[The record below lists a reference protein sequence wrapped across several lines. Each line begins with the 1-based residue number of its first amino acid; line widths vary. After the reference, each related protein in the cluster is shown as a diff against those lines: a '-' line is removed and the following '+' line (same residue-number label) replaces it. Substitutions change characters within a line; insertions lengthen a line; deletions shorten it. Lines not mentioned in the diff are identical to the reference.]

1 MSRTFQYDTLDVL
14 NRAEK
19 SADDW
24 WANTLKNA
32 KARTDLDQQEFKNAF
47 ENDKTMQTYGSD
59 LFKTNNENI
68 YKGTKASYDTM
79 LEPDRYN
86 TQKLTYGRDGLRA
99 QDGIMQLQN
108 AMSPENWAAR
118 VKVYDN
124 NFQSPAAMLDANAA
138 SAGIADVGERN
149 RIAGEVAQGYGGALG
164 AQAVYGQNQRQANS
178 LNIGNMIMGGSL
190 DQANEHMARAGV
202 NMKLETGQRPGTLVI
217 VNPDGTRSAP
227 MSASNAAKV
236 FNDMTGGAAGQSQ
249 VYTDRTDAEFR
260 KQDHETG
267 LNNAKLAERNAHWQ
281 QQMQT
286 AEGQRL
292 NGALRAAEATGD
304 KEKIQAAWNDVQ
316 SFQQRA
322 GAAFDQGAGRP
333 GQSFDMAGLMRSDEG
348 MKLNRAYQEAAASGD
363 KTKAAQAFAAVQ
375 AFKNKALTEH
385 NIQAGV
391 VNSPFVSDADL
402 IKGAAPAPAAAAP
415 AANGTGLLDTVSNW
429 FKGQPAQTQT
439 YAPPANAAP
448 APAAP
453 TAKASVYQ
461 PVDSAEPQL
470 WKPGQAV
477 DDDSMAKIEQVRTA
491 AESKLNQVRSDWQ
504 RANSLQGRGAVT
516 DQMRQRIKAALD
528 AAQADADRANSQYAG
543 AKREWDRARGEAA
556 YSPSRALQQSRAAA
570 MDRDFVERYV
580 K

>member
-1 MSRTFQYDTLDVL
+1 
-14 NRAEK
+14 
-19 SADDW
+19 
-24 WANTLKNA
+24 
-32 KARTDLDQQEFKNAF
+32 
-47 ENDKTMQTYGSD
+47 MQTYGSD

-68 YKGTKASYDTM
+68 YKGTKAGYDTM

-86 TQKLTYGRDGLRA
+86 AQSAVYGRDGLRA
-99 QDGIMQLQN
+99 KDQSMQLQN

-124 NFQSPAAMLDANAA
+124 NFQSPAAMLDANAT

-164 AQAVYGQNQRQANS
+164 AQGVYGQNQRQANS

-286 AEGQRL
+286 AEGRRL
-292 NGALRAAEATGD
+292 NAAYQAAVKEGD
-304 KEKIQAAWNDVQ
+304 KAKIQEAWNDVQ

-363 KTKAAQAFAAVQ
+363 KTKAAQAFSAVQ
-375 AFKNKALTEH
+375 AFKNRALAEH
-385 NIQAGV
+385 NIQNGLT
-391 VNSPFVSDADL
+391 NSPYVSDADL
-402 IKGAAPAPAAAAP
+402 IAGAAPQAPATKS
-415 AANGTGLLDTVSNW
+415 TGVLDTVGNW
-429 FKGQPAQTQT
+429 FKGQPDQTQT

-453 TAKASVYQ
+453 TAQASTTYVPPSSQVKSVWNAEQPMNDDVLKNLVESRTKAVETFYEVKRDWERANSPRYRASVT
-461 PVDSAEPQL
+461 DA
-470 WKPGQAV
+470 
-477 DDDSMAKIEQVRTA
+477 
-491 AESKLNQVRSDWQ
+491 Q
-504 RANSLQGRGAVT
+504 RAN
-516 DQMRQRIKAALD
+516 IKRELD
-528 AAQADADRANSQYAG
+528 AARAAFDRLNEEYATG
-543 AKREWDRARGEAA
+543 KREWLRIKGNEA
-556 YSPSRALQQSRAAA
+556 YSPYHSVAEKRDELTTQR
-570 MDRDFVERYV
+570 MDRY